1 MANSGGMNAAAPL
14 RAGVIGLGVGEQH
27 AIGYRDCASSALVAI
42 CDVDPVKLREVA
54 RRFPGVRVSSEAH
67 EILGSSDI
75 NVVSVA
81 SYDQHHFAHVRAALL
96 NGKHVIVEKPAFMN
110 RQEADEIRRILNERP
125 SLRLTTNVPLRLEPR
140 FASIR
145 AMIVSGE
152 FGEIFHLEGDYD
164 YGRRSKLT
172 DGWRGWE
179 PGYSVILGGGIHLI
193 DLLLWMSGR
202 RVVEVAAAVGT
213 SLATRGSK
221 FAGMDTVTALMV
233 LDNGGT
239 MKVTSNFG
247 SVSRHFHGLRVYGE
261 SATFINGLPDGI
273 IYRQSDQRSE
283 GKSERVTQP
292 YPVATK
298 DGLVREFI
306 ADIYG
311 QASLA
316 VSCDEVFERL
326 AICFAIEEA
335 LATGRRITL
344 R

>member
-1 MANSGGMNAAAPL
+1 MSAAAPL

-27 AIGYRDCASSALVAI
+27 AIGYRDCAGSELVAI
-42 CDVDPVKLREVA
+42 CDVDPAKLREVA
-54 RRFPGVRVSSEAH
+54 RRFPGVRVCSEAH
-67 EILGSSDI
+67 EILGSNDI

-110 RQEADEIRRILNERP
+110 WQEVNEIRRILDENP
-125 SLRLTTNVPLRLEPR
+125 ALRLTTNVPLRLEPR
-140 FASIR
+140 FVALR
-145 AMIVSGE
+145 EMICTGE

-164 YGRRSKLT
+164 YGRRFKLT
-172 DGWRGWE
+172 DGWRGCE
-179 PGYSVILGGGIHLI
+179 PDYSVVLGGGIHLI

-213 SLATRGSK
+213 DLATQGSK

-273 IYRQSDQRSE
+273 LYRQGDKKSE
-283 GKSERVTQP
+283 GMSEAVTQP

-306 ADIYG
+306 AGIRG
-311 QASLA
+311 QVSLA
-316 VSCDEVFERL
+316 VSCEEVFERL

-335 LATGRRITL
+335 LATGSRMIL